1 MLWKQI
7 KDNIDVSMFLETELD
22 DSFPNVIFK

>member
-1 MLWKQI
+1 MLWNQI
-7 KDNIDVSMFLETELD
+7 KDNIDVLMFLETELD